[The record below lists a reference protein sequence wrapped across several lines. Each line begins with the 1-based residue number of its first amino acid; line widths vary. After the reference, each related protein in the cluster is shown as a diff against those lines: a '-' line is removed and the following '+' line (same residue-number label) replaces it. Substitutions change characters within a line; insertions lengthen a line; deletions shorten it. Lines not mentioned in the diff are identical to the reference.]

1 MNDELKILA
10 GFLAKYSEDVEGRSV
25 EEPPTEIVTRIRSF
39 ADGSLD
45 EADRVKLSEELKQNP
60 HWIGHLAEAARR
72 LEQ

>member
-10 GFLAKYSEDVEGRSV
+10 GFLAKYSEDVQGRSA
-25 EEPPTEIVTRIRSF
+25 EEPPTEIVSRIHDF

-60 HWIGHLAEAARR
+60 HWIGHLAEAAR
-72 LEQ
+72 QKDQ